1 MARLDGKVA
10 LVTGGARGIGRGIA
24 LAFAREGAA
33 VGVNDR
39 RHDEELEQVVDEVR
53 RMRRQ
58 AWALAADVSD
68 DAAVHAMVTALLEQA
83 GRIDILVTNAGI
95 ADLSPVAEMPVEVWD
110 RMIAVHLRGTFLCT
124 HDVLPSMLARGEGTI
139 ITIGSQL
146 GQIGREN
153 WTHYCA
159 AKGGIIAFTKALAR
173 EVGPRGIRVNCIAP
187 GPIQTGLVSAAITP
201 PEPSQEGASVRLQET
216 LPLRRLGEVE
226 DVAPT
231 TVFLASADARYYAG
245 QTLGPH
251 GGDVM
256 LWRTWGS
263 ADIGRRRRGLPCMR
277 SPRSSRG
284 RRRIRHPSWGKLAS
298 RHLAR

>member
-1 MARLDGKVA
+1 
-10 LVTGGARGIGRGIA
+10 
-24 LAFAREGAA
+24 
-33 VGVNDR
+33 
-39 RHDEELEQVVDEVR
+39 
-53 RMRRQ
+53 
-58 AWALAADVSD
+58 
-68 DAAVHAMVTALLEQA
+68 
-83 GRIDILVTNAGI
+83 VTNAGI

-153 WTHYCA
+153 WTHYYA

-187 GPIQTGLVSAAITP
+187 GPIQTGLVSAATTP
-201 PEPSQEGASVRLQET
+201 PEPSQEERASVRLQET
-216 LPLRRLGEVE
+216 LPLRRLSEVE

-231 TVFLASADARYYAG
+231 AVFLASADAQYYAG
-245 QTLGPH
+245 QTLGPN

-256 LWRTWGS
+256 L
-263 ADIGRRRRGLPCMR
+263 
-277 SPRSSRG
+277 
-284 RRRIRHPSWGKLAS
+284 
-298 RHLAR
+298 

>member
-39 RHDEELEQVVDEVR
+39 YHDEELEQVVAEVR
-53 RMRRQ
+53 RMGRQ

-68 DAAVHAMVTALLEQA
+68 DAAVRTMTTALLEQA
-83 GRIDILVTNAGI
+83 GHIDILVTNAGI

-231 TVFLASADARYYAG
+231 AVFLASADARYYAG
-245 QTLGPH
+245 QTLGPN

-256 LWRTWGS
+256 L
-263 ADIGRRRRGLPCMR
+263 
-277 SPRSSRG
+277 
-284 RRRIRHPSWGKLAS
+284 
-298 RHLAR
+298 

>member
-39 RHDEELEQVVDEVR
+39 HHDEELEQVVDEVR
-53 RMRRQ
+53 RMGRQ
-58 AWALAADVSD
+58 AWAWAADVSD
-68 DAAVHAMVTALLEQA
+68 DAAVRAMVTALLKQA
-83 GRIDILVTNAGI
+83 GHIDILVTNAGI
-95 ADLSPVAEMPVEVWD
+95 ATISPVAEMSVEVWD

-124 HDVLPSMLARGEGTI
+124 HYVLPSMLARGEGTI
-139 ITIGSQL
+139 ITMGSQL

-187 GPIQTGLVSAAITP
+187 GPIQTGLVSAATA
-201 PEPSQEGASVRLQET
+201 PSATSQEEGASVRLQET
-216 LPLRRLGEVE
+216 LPLRRLGEVD

-231 TVFLASADARYYAG
+231 AVFLASADAQYYAG
-245 QTLGPH
+245 QTLGPN
-251 GGDVM
+251 GGEVM
-256 LWRTWGS
+256 L
-263 ADIGRRRRGLPCMR
+263 
-277 SPRSSRG
+277 
-284 RRRIRHPSWGKLAS
+284 
-298 RHLAR
+298 

>member
-1 MARLDGKVA
+1 MARLDGKVV

-39 RHDEELEQVVDEVR
+39 RDDEELEQVVDEVR
-53 RMRRQ
+53 RMGRQ

-68 DAAVHAMVTALLEQA
+68 DVAVRAMVTALLKQA
-83 GRIDILVTNAGI
+83 GHIDILVTNAGI
-95 ADLSPVAEMPVEVWD
+95 ADISPVAEMSVEVWD

-124 HDVLPSMLARGEGTI
+124 HYVLPSMLARGEGTI
-139 ITIGSQL
+139 ITMGSQL

-187 GPIQTGLVSAAITP
+187 GPIQTGLVSAATA
-201 PEPSQEGASVRLQET
+201 PSATSQEEGASVRLQET
-216 LPLRRLGEVE
+216 LPLRRLGEVD

-231 TVFLASADARYYAG
+231 AVFLASADAQYYTG
-245 QTLGPH
+245 QTLGPN

-256 LWRTWGS
+256 L
-263 ADIGRRRRGLPCMR
+263 
-277 SPRSSRG
+277 
-284 RRRIRHPSWGKLAS
+284 
-298 RHLAR
+298 

>member
-53 RMRRQ
+53 RMGRQ

-68 DAAVHAMVTALLEQA
+68 DVAVRAMVASLLDQA

-95 ADLSPVAEMPVEVWD
+95 ADISPVAEMPVDVWD

-124 HDVLPSMLARGEGTI
+124 RYVLPSMLARGEGAI
-139 ITIGSQL
+139 ITMGSQL

-187 GPIQTGLVSAAITP
+187 GPIQTGLVSAATA
-201 PEPSQEGASVRLQET
+201 PSATFQEERASLRLQET
-216 LPLRRLGEVE
+216 LPLRRLGEVD

-231 TVFLASADARYYAG
+231 AVFLASADAQYYAG
-245 QTLGPH
+245 QTLGPN

-256 LWRTWGS
+256 L
-263 ADIGRRRRGLPCMR
+263 
-277 SPRSSRG
+277 
-284 RRRIRHPSWGKLAS
+284 
-298 RHLAR
+298 